1 MGFSRQEYQS
11 GLQDLLQGITMLR
24 LGCPESLCI
33 ASGIVH
39 GPSWPLMWW
48 AVTVQPECLPAWL
61 GVVEES
67 LWPSVHEDV
76 ALGLG

>member
-11 GLQDLLQGITMLR
+11 GLQGLLQGITV
-24 LGCPESLCI
+24 GEAAQSLCI

-39 GPSWPLMWW
+39 GPPWPLAWW
-48 AVTVQPECLPAWL
+48 AVKVQPECLPAWL

-67 LWPSVHEDV
+67 LWPSVHLGV